1 MKKYNLLNNLF
12 GWLAF
17 VISAIVYIMTAEPTA
32 SFWDCPEFI
41 TSAFK
46 LEVGHPPGNTFFNLT
61 GRFFANF
68 AGGDVK
74 KVAFTINCMSALLS
88 AGTILFLFWTVTHLL
103 KKIVVKS
110 DSSNSDN
117 ITSSQIV
124 TILGGGLVASLI
136 YTFTDTFW
144 FSAVEAEVYAFSS
157 FMTALVFWLILKW
170 ESQADQ
176 PNSDR
181 YIILI
186 AYIIGLSI
194 GVHLLNL
201 LTIPALVLVYYFKK
215 KPDATILGTLIALGA
230 SVVGIALILYG
241 LVPGFVKLCGYCEL
255 LFVNG
260 LGMSYNTGTL
270 FYFFFVLAVLAW
282 GLYETWKGKCELKMR
297 VSFCAGICLIG
308 VPFIGGGWMLGV
320 FLSILLTAGVFLLWK
335 KLNIKLMNTVI
346 LSLMMILIG
355 YSTFA
360 QIIIRSVANT
370 PMDQNSPDE
379 IFSFTKYLNRE
390 QYGDRPLF
398 YGYTFVSDIERDN
411 SGRVKMEKGEP
422 IYAKA
427 VKNIPEYND
436 KHEVTGYKETYL

>member
-1 MKKYNLLNNLF
+1 MKKYNLLNNIF
-12 GWLAF
+12 GWIAF

-68 AGGDVK
+68 AGGDVT

-88 AGTILFLFWTVTHLL
+88 AGTILFLFWTITHLL
-103 KKIVVKS
+103 KKIVCKS
-110 DSSNSDN
+110 LPGINGEDS

-124 TILGGGLVASLI
+124 TILGGGLVGSLI

-144 FSAVEAEVYAFSS
+144 FSAVEGEVYAFSS

-201 LTIPALVLVYYFKK
+201 LTIPALLLVYYFK
-215 KPDATILGTLIALGA
+215 
-230 SVVGIALILYG
+230 
-241 LVPGFVKLCGYCEL
+241 
-255 LFVNG
+255 
-260 LGMSYNTGTL
+260 
-270 FYFFFVLAVLAW
+270 
-282 GLYETWKGKCELKMR
+282 
-297 VSFCAGICLIG
+297 
-308 VPFIGGGWMLGV
+308 
-320 FLSILLTAGVFLLWK
+320 
-335 KLNIKLMNTVI
+335 
-346 LSLMMILIG
+346 
-355 YSTFA
+355 
-360 QIIIRSVANT
+360 
-370 PMDQNSPDE
+370 
-379 IFSFTKYLNRE
+379 
-390 QYGDRPLF
+390 
-398 YGYTFVSDIERDN
+398 
-411 SGRVKMEKGEP
+411 
-422 IYAKA
+422 
-427 VKNIPEYND
+427 
-436 KHEVTGYKETYL
+436 

>member
-1 MKKYNLLNNLF
+1 MKTDY
-12 GWLAF
+12 
-17 VISAIVYIMTAEPTA
+17 ISSKLCRNDLISTA

-88 AGTILFLFWTVTHLL
+88 AGTILFLFLTVTQLL

-186 AYIIGLSI
+186 AYII
-194 GVHLLNL
+194 
-201 LTIPALVLVYYFKK
+201 
-215 KPDATILGTLIALGA
+215 
-230 SVVGIALILYG
+230 
-241 LVPGFVKLCGYCEL
+241 
-255 LFVNG
+255 
-260 LGMSYNTGTL
+260 
-270 FYFFFVLAVLAW
+270 
-282 GLYETWKGKCELKMR
+282 
-297 VSFCAGICLIG
+297 
-308 VPFIGGGWMLGV
+308 
-320 FLSILLTAGVFLLWK
+320 
-335 KLNIKLMNTVI
+335 
-346 LSLMMILIG
+346 
-355 YSTFA
+355 
-360 QIIIRSVANT
+360 
-370 PMDQNSPDE
+370 
-379 IFSFTKYLNRE
+379 
-390 QYGDRPLF
+390 
-398 YGYTFVSDIERDN
+398 
-411 SGRVKMEKGEP
+411 
-422 IYAKA
+422 
-427 VKNIPEYND
+427 
-436 KHEVTGYKETYL
+436 